1 MVKGRPGREARSA
14 SLELILPNDL
24 AEIERVMREFEAF
37 TCDQGV
43 DAATAKSFKV
53 VFDELLNNIISYG
66 YKDDRRH
73 EIEVQITLSQGQLGV
88 RITDDGVPF
97 NPLDVHPPN
106 VTAPLRDRKVGGLGI
121 HLIRNMMDEV
131 SYERHASSN
140 VVTFAKLLGGD
151 PSPEDL
157 SKLDVSGVDGNE

>member
-14 SLELILPNDL
+14 SLELVLPNNL

-37 TCDQGV
+37 ARDQGV
-43 DAATAKSFKV
+43 DAATAKSFRV

-66 YKDDRRH
+66 YNDDRH
-73 EIEVQITLSQGQLGV
+73 HDIEVQITLSGGLLGG

-97 NPLDVHPPN
+97 NPLEIDPPN

-121 HLIRNMMDEV
+121 HLIRNIMDEV
-131 SYERHASSN
+131 SYERHANNN
-140 VVTFAKLLGGD
+140 VVTFAKLLGGE
-151 PSPEDL
+151 PSPEGS
-157 SKLDVSGVDGNE
+157 SKLDVKGMDGSE

>member
-14 SLELILPNDL
+14 SLELVLQNNL
-24 AEIERVMREFEAF
+24 AEIERVTREFAAF
-37 TCDQGV
+37 ARDQGV
-43 DAATAKSFKV
+43 DATTAKSCKV

-66 YKDDRRH
+66 YNDDRHH
-73 EIEVQITLSQGQLGV
+73 EIEVQITLSRGQLGV

-97 NPLDVHPPN
+97 NPLDIDPPN

-121 HLIRNMMDEV
+121 HLIRKMMDEF
-131 SYERHASSN
+131 SYERHANRN
-140 VVTFAKLLGGD
+140 VVTFAKLLGGE

-157 SKLDVSGVDGNE
+157 SKVDVTGVDGNE